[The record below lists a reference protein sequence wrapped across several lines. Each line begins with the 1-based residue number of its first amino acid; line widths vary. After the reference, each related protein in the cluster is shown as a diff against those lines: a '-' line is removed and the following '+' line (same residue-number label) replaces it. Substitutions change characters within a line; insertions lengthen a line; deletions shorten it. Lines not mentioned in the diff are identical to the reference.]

1 MRFLTFNA
9 KNYKEIEYLKYL
21 PEEVK
26 EEIDIVSK
34 VIPFKTNN
42 YVVDY
47 LIDWENYETDPVYI
61 LNFPNKNMLKPERY
75 FQLKDAIEMRRP
87 QREIDALI
95 MKIRMEMNPHPAQ
108 QMTNVPVLDGEELKG
123 VQHKYRDIILFFPS
137 QGQTCHAHCTF
148 CFRWP
153 QFVKEL
159 DMKFSMREIE
169 KVMKYVHQNPEIN
182 EILFTGGDPLIMSPA
197 TISKYFDV
205 ILAERPANLKNIR
218 FGSKSLSY
226 WPFAFL
232 PQFSDEGREMLNL
245 FKRITDNGFHLSFMA
260 HFNHLNELDNE
271 VVQEAI
277 YNVRQ
282 TGAEIRTQSPILN
295 HINKSSK
302 AWSQMWKKQVEL
314 GLIPYYMFVERE
326 TGPYNYF
333 GIPLAEIYRIFQKAV
348 RETGSLAKTVTGPV
362 MSAAKGKVHIMGVMD
377 NYENGNKYFMMQY
390 VRHRDYRKTYSPFL
404 LEYDENATWINQ
416 LKEVAVESLAG

>member
-1 MRFLTFNA
+1 
-9 KNYKEIEYLKYL
+9 
-21 PEEVK
+21 
-26 EEIDIVSK
+26 
-34 VIPFKTNN
+34 
-42 YVVDY
+42 
-47 LIDWENYETDPVYI
+47 
-61 LNFPNKNMLKPERY
+61 
-75 FQLKDAIEMRRP
+75 
-87 QREIDALI
+87 
-95 MKIRMEMNPHPAQ
+95 
-108 QMTNVPVLDGEELKG
+108 LKG

-277 YNVRQ
+277 YNVHQ

-390 VRHRDYRKTYSPFL
+390 VRHRDYRKTYRPFL

-416 LKEVAVESLAG
+416 LKEVVVESLAG

>member
-9 KNYKEIEYLKYL
+9 KNFREIEYVKTLH
-21 PEEVK
+21 EEVK
-26 EEIDIVSK
+26 HEIDIVSK

-47 LIDWENYETDPVYI
+47 LIDWENYETDPIYI
-61 LNFPNKNMLKPERY
+61 LNFPNKNMLRPERY
-75 FQLKDAIEMRRP
+75 EQLKRVIERNRP
-87 QREIDALI
+87 QKEVDELI
-95 MKIRMEMNPHPAQ
+95 MKIRLEMNPHPAQ
-108 QMTNVPVLDGEELKG
+108 QMTNVPVMDGEELKG
-123 VQHKYRDIILFFPS
+123 VQHKYRDIVLFFPS

-159 DMKFSMREIE
+159 DMKFSMREIG
-169 KVMKYVHQNPEIN
+169 KVMEYIRRNPNIN
-182 EILFTGGDPLIMSPA
+182 EILFTGGDPLIMDPA

-205 ILAERPANLKNIR
+205 ILAERPSNLKNIR
-218 FGSKSLSY
+218 FGTKSLTY

-232 PQFSDEGREMLNL
+232 PQFSDEGQELLDL
-245 FKRITDNGFHLSFMA
+245 FKRITDNGFHLAFMA
-260 HFNHLNELDNE
+260 HFNHPNELDNE

-282 TGAEIRTQSPILN
+282 TGAEIRTQAPILN

-302 AWSQMWKKQVEL
+302 VWAHMWKKQISL
-314 GLIPYYMFVERE
+314 GLIPYYMFIERE

-333 GIPLAEIYRIFQKAV
+333 EIPLAEVYQIFQDAIRK
-348 RETGSLAKTVTGPV
+348 TGSFAKTVTGPV
-362 MSAAKGKVHIMGVMD
+362 MSAAKGKAHIMGVV
-377 NYENGNKYFMMQY
+377 ENPADGNKYFMMQY
-390 VRHRDYRKTYSPFL
+390 VRHRDYRETFKPFF
-404 LEYDENATWINQ
+404 LEYDEEATWLNQ
-416 LKEVAVESLAG
+416 LKKVTADNLVG